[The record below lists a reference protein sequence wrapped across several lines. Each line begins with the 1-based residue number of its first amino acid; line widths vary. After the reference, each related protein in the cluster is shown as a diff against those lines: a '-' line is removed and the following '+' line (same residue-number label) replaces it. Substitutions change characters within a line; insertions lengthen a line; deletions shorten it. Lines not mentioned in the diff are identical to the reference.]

1 MAAEVIALL
10 HGLLSAPETHTA
22 QSWSEAVQR
31 VSKNWLLSEELSL
44 AHIELCGIISICGL
58 NFMVNYFPWSNIHN
72 EVWKKILIWSSHIE
86 GTSQN

>member
-31 VSKNWLLSEELSL
+31 VSKNLASL
-44 AHIELCGIISICGL
+44 RRIIPGS
-58 NFMVNYFPWSNIHN
+58 Y
-72 EVWKKILIWSSHIE
+72 
-86 GTSQN
+86 

>member
-44 AHIELCGIISICGL
+44 AHIELCGIISIWGL
-58 NFMVNYFPWSNIHN
+58 NFMVNYI
-72 EVWKKILIWSSHIE
+72 SHE
-86 GTSQN
+86 ATSTMKYETKSWFDHHT